1 MLTAIR
7 PRRLLVVLAVV
18 SVLLGAVSLVLN
30 LTVLHA
36 ADTPA
41 QLAAG
46 LRSGALDLLSVNRE
60 ANLPTWFSSALLL
73 AAGAAAA
80 ATGVWAHR
88 TRDRWRWHWSI
99 LAVAFCYL
107 AVDELLRLHEKA
119 NHQVAEVVDPSG
131 VFTFGW
137 WLLAAPLVA
146 LFAAA
151 YIRFLRALPAPIG
164 LLIVVGGTLYVGG
177 AIGMEMVGSWLA
189 DDRGTTV
196 SAAYVL
202 ATTAEE
208 VLEMLGVVV
217 FLYAVTSYAHTRA
230 RVVDAPV
237 AHPAT
242 PPAEAVDGGV
252 RGRREDVAGA
262 GTTAAAPDGP
272 GPASEIGAGST
283 RAA

>member
-1 MLTAIR
+1 MLTVFR
-7 PRRLLVVLAVV
+7 PRRLLVVLTVV

-30 LTVLHA
+30 LAVLHT

-41 QLAAG
+41 QLASG
-46 LRSGALDLLSVNRE
+46 LRSGTLDLLSVNRE
-60 ANLPTWFSSALLL
+60 GNLPTWFSSALLL
-73 AAGAAAA
+73 AAAASAA

-107 AVDELLRLHEKA
+107 SVDELLRLHEKA
-119 NHQVAEVVDPSG
+119 NHQVAGVVEPSG

-137 WLLAAPLVA
+137 WLLAAPLVVV
-146 LFAAA
+146 FAAA
-151 YIRFLRALPAPIG
+151 YVRFLRGLPAPIG
-164 LLIVVGGTLYVGG
+164 HLIVLGGALYVGG

-196 SAAYVL
+196 SAPYVL

-217 FLYAVTSYAHTRA
+217 FLYAVTSYAHSRV

-242 PPAEAVDGGV
+242 PPAEAVDGGG
-252 RGRREDVAGA
+252 RGRREDVP
-262 GTTAAAPDGP
+262 GTAVAAPDG
-272 GPASEIGAGST
+272 SGST
-283 RAA
+283 DEVGGARAA